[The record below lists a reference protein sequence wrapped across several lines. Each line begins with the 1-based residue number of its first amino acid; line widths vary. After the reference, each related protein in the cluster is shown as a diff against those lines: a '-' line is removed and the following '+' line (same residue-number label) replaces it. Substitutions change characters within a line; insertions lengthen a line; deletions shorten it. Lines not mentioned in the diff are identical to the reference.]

1 MYMAIAVEHPKHPS
15 RRDQYHIWYLDIDDR
30 GNVVGIGKKTREELI
45 EALFRSYD
53 ATGRSNW
60 RAFKKG
66 DEQSTPIEVYDFISQ
81 NIFENTHFG
90 ELPTLAEFQKTV
102 NLLRTRFEMQATEG
116 AECMHQELTQ
126 HSA

>member
-15 RRDQYHIWYLDIDDR
+15 RRDQYHIWYLDIDGR

-45 EALFRSYD
+45 EALFRSYA

-66 DEQSTPIEVYDFISQ
+66 EEQSTPIEVYDFISQ
-81 NIFENTHFG
+81 NVFENTHFG
-90 ELPTLAEFQKTV
+90 ELPTLAEFQSTI
-102 NLLRTRFEMQATEG
+102 NLLRSRFEMQCTESDEG
-116 AECMHQELTQ
+116 MSEMLTQ